1 MEKKGWLLPV
11 IVMGR
16 SLEDMLNMT
25 EYEAIKKVK
34 EFVKKRQIIIKD
46 NSVNVNK
53 NCREISLISYTNQTV
68 IQLPLNQKIASSTTR
83 LY

>member
-11 IVMGR
+11 IVVGR